1 MADEDDYIEDDMNVF
16 EEEGEEETLEASE
29 NKSDLNKLFQQ
40 HPEIWIPFEEQV
52 KQALLPSGPTDE
64 KHKTRPFLTNYE
76 KTKIIS
82 LRARMIEEGA
92 NPYIKVPEGMTESY
106 KIAMEELKQ
115 KKIPFIIKRPLPD
128 GTYEYW
134 RVCDLILF

>member
-1 MADEDDYIEDDMNVF
+1 MADEDDYDEEEVNL
-16 EEEGEEETLEASE
+16 EEEGEEDVLDTTE

-40 HPEIWIPFEEQV
+40 HPEIWIPYEEQV
-52 KQALLPSGPTDE
+52 KQALIPTGPSDE

-76 KTKIIS
+76 KTKVIS

-92 NPYIKVPEGMTESY
+92 KPYIKVPEGMTESY
-106 KIAMEELKQ
+106 KIALEELKQ

-128 GTYEYW
+128 GNYEYW
-134 RVCDLILF
+134 RLCDLMIL

>member
-1 MADEDDYIEDDMNVF
+1 MADEDDFIEDDGNVF
-16 EEEGEEETLEASE
+16 EEDVEEETLEASE

-40 HPEIWIPFEEQV
+40 HPEIWIPLEEQV
-52 KQALLPSGPTDE
+52 KQSLLPTGPSDE

-92 NPYIKVPEGMTESY
+92 HPYIKVPEGMTESY
-106 KIAMEELKQ
+106 KIAMEELKE

-128 GTYEYW
+128 GKYEYW
-134 RVCDLILF
+134 RLCDLMIL